1 MALTANYFAYDVTVN
16 QDVMRRILGKWRG
29 LRRATLEGYRLVF
42 DTYSSAWRG
51 GIVGIEEAPG
61 HRVIGGLY
69 IIEPGDFQL
78 LDRYQGVPTLRSR
91 IKVSVLTEAGVE
103 QAFTYVSVNPR
114 RHVAP
119 SKTYVALIIRGLRSL
134 GFQGSELAALE
145 EAGLSMP

>member
-42 DTYSSAWRG
+42 DTYSSACRG

-69 IIEPGDFQL
+69 IIEPEDFKL

-91 IKVSVLTEAGVE
+91 IKVSVTTEAGVE

-119 SKTYVALIIRGLRSL
+119 SRTYVALIIRGLRSL